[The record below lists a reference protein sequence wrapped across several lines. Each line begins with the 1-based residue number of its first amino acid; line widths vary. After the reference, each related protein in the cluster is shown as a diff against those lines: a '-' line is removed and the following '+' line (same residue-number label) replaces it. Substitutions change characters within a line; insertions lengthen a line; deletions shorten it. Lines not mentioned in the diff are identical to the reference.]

1 MILSSNVSF
10 QEFQNLAAQY
20 IPTVECVPDIA
31 YATMSLTGEAGEVA
45 EKVKRIFRGDAV
57 TKEQG
62 YDEEIVKELGDVLWC
77 VAAICTA
84 LNTPMEYAA
93 RVSLRKMEDRR
104 KRGLLKGSG
113 DNR

>member
-20 IPTVECVPDIA
+20 IPTVECVPDLA
-31 YATMSLTGEAGEVA
+31 YAVMSLTGEAGEVA
-45 EKVKRIFRGDAV
+45 EKVKRIYRGDTSA
-57 TKEQG
+57 KAIN
-62 YDEEIVKELGDVLWC
+62 YDDEIVKELGDVLWC

-104 KRGLLKGSG
+104 KHGTLKGSG